1 MIPQFIPSQ
10 YIMSSKVQQESM
22 EAIRH
27 VLLNPHNLPIT
38 AANILTNTR
47 TESREVR
54 LCVFSYILLMEQAES
69 LPIQTTKELAEQVES
84 LTIGIKNIREINS
97 ESQVLSAIFI
107 HDNTMEHIIKP
118 FNFYHTTFFA
128 HRDSSPTEN
137 SQVS

>member
-1 MIPQFIPSQ
+1 
-10 YIMSSKVQQESM
+10 M

-27 VLLNPHNLPIT
+27 YLLYGAPLPISGT
-38 AANILTNTR
+38 KILANVANK
-47 TESREVR
+47 SREVR

-128 HRDSSPTEN
+128 HRDSSSTDGI
-137 SQVS
+137 SAS